1 MSLVRWIL
9 GIHTTTPVLGLA
21 LLPLEPGLGETRSQS
36 WWLDREMAAQ
46 LHPCLKVFLA
56 GQAWSQIAAI
66 AVALGPGSFTGSRL
80 GVSVA
85 RLLGQQLGI
94 PVFGYSALAVLARQ
108 VWQEQGSPPQ
118 PLTVAVQMDAKRGER
133 YGGVYRVTEEGVAA
147 EVADRL
153 WEEEAWQATLRQWP
167 QALSVNAA
175 DFVDPAPV
183 VALAELARADFR
195 AGLRPQWQEVLPLYG
210 RQPPID
216 LRGLNRTPPPQ
227 RERSAPSSR

>member
-1 MSLVRWIL
+1 MPTPQWIL

-46 LHPCLKVFLA
+46 LHPCLKDFLA
-56 GQAWSQIAAI
+56 GQAWSQIAGI

-85 RLLGQQLGI
+85 RLLGQQLRL
-94 PVFGYSALAVLARQ
+94 PVFGYSALAVLARH
-108 VWQEQGSPPQ
+108 VWIWQGSPTQ
-118 PLTVAVQMDAKRGER
+118 PLTVAVQMDAKRGEW
-133 YGGVYRVTEEGVAA
+133 YGGVYQVGPEHLVAA
-147 EVADRL
+147 VADQL
-153 WEEEAWQATLRQWP
+153 WEEEAWQATLRAWSP
-167 QALSVNAA
+167 ALSVDAA

-183 VALAELARADFR
+183 VALAELACADFQ

-216 LRGLNRTPPPQ
+216 LRGLN
-227 RERSAPSSR
+227 